1 MCIEHTR
8 ANKQSCPSCNTKEYA
23 NIFNRIQHGELLKL
37 RLRCTNNE
45 KGCEWVGELGDQ
57 ERHLTNECLYVE
69 ETTSET
75 DIRQEE
81 IEMLQEKVE
90 ASRKEIVQTVPDELM
105 MLLED
110 VTEEECEEILEE
122 AYEKYETNGREME
135 NEFKESKEKMMRE
148 FTMLRERAD
157 RLHQL
162 MEEELRELRK
172 LDEKITRDHEEI
184 LAQLQANDLHNCR
197 RILKLKQQLS
207 QMKGNTVYLL
217 ICINLTYYLYIIQTK
232 FTFFIIIS
240 TDI

>member
-1 MCIEHTR
+1 M
-8 ANKQSCPSCNTKEYA
+8 
-23 NIFNRIQHGELLKL
+23 

-75 DIRQEE
+75 NTIQEE

-90 ASRKEIVQTVPDELM
+90 ASKKEIVLTVPDDLM
-105 MLLED
+105 MLLEN
-110 VTEEECEEILEE
+110 VTEEECAEILEE
-122 AYEKYETNGREME
+122 AYEKYEANGREMV
-135 NEFKESKEKMMRE
+135 NEFKEGKKEMMKE
-148 FTMLRERAD
+148 LKMLRERAD

-162 MEEELRELRK
+162 MEEEIRELRK

-184 LAQLQANDLHNCR
+184 LAQLQANDLHNSHL
-197 RILKLKQQLS
+197 ILELKQQLS
-207 QMKGNTVYLL
+207 QMKGNVYLYF
-217 ICINLTYYLYIIQTK
+217 LTFVSTRSHRIIL
-232 FTFFIIIS
+232 

>member
-8 ANKQSCPSCNTKEYA
+8 ANKQSCPSCSTKEYA
-23 NIFNRIQHGELLKL
+23 NIFNRKQHGELLKL

-75 DIRQEE
+75 NIIQEE
-81 IEMLQEKVE
+81 IDMLQEKVE
-90 ASRKEIVQTVPDELM
+90 ASRKEIDQTVPDELM

-122 AYEKYETNGREME
+122 VYEKYGREME
-135 NEFKESKEKMMRE
+135 NEFMEGKEEMMRK
-148 FTMLRERAD
+148 FKMVRERAD
-157 RLHQL
+157 KLHQL

-172 LDEKITRDHEEI
+172 LDEKITRDHEEL
-184 LAQLQANDLHNCR
+184 LAQIQANDLHNSR
-197 RILKLKQQLS
+197 RILQLKQQLS
-207 QMKGNTVYLL
+207 QMKGIV
-217 ICINLTYYLYIIQTK
+217 
-232 FTFFIIIS
+232 F
-240 TDI
+240 TDILTILNVKVHNSKPAHIL

>member
-23 NIFNRIQHGELLKL
+23 NRKQHGELLKL

-69 ETTSET
+69 ETTTET
-75 DIRQEE
+75 NVRQEK
-81 IEMLQEKVE
+81 IEMLQEKFEV
-90 ASRKEIVQTVPDELM
+90 SKNEIIQTVPDELM

-122 AYEKYETNGREME
+122 AYEKYEANGKEMVD
-135 NEFKESKEKMMRE
+135 EFKGGKEEMMRE
-148 FTMLRERAD
+148 FKMLRERVD
-157 RLHQL
+157 RLHLL

-184 LAQLQANDLHNCR
+184 LAQLQANDFHNSR
-197 RILKLKQQLS
+197 RILQLKQQLS
-207 QMKGNTVYLL
+207 QMKGIVYL
-217 ICINLTYYLYIIQTK
+217 YLL
-232 FTFFIIIS
+232 

>member
-23 NIFNRIQHGELLKL
+23 NLFNRKQHGELLKL

-81 IEMLQEKVE
+81 IDMLQEKVE

-122 AYEKYETNGREME
+122 AYEKYEANGREME
-135 NEFKESKEKMMRE
+135 HEFKESKEKMMRE

-184 LAQLQANDLHNCR
+184 LAQIQANDLHNSHL
-197 RILKLKQQLS
+197 ILKLKQQLS
-207 QMKGNTVYLL
+207 QMKGNVYMYLL
-217 ICINLTYYLYIIQTK
+217 TLFVLK
-232 FTFFIIIS
+232 SKSAHHFK
-240 TDI
+240 

>member
-23 NIFNRIQHGELLKL
+23 NIFNRKQHGELLKL

-69 ETTSET
+69 KTTSET

-90 ASRKEIVQTVPDELM
+90 ACRKEIVLTVPDELM

-110 VTEEECEEILEE
+110 VTEEECAEILEE
-122 AYEKYETNGREME
+122 AYEKYEANGREME
-135 NEFKESKEKMMRE
+135 NEFKEGKEVMMRE
-148 FTMLRERAD
+148 LKMVRERAD
-157 RLHQL
+157 RLNQL

-184 LAQLQANDLHNCR
+184 LAQLQANDLHNYR
-197 RILKLKQQLS
+197 RILQLKQQLS
-207 QMKGNTVYLL
+207 QMKGIVHV
-217 ICINLTYYLYIIQTK
+217 
-232 FTFFIIIS
+232 
-240 TDI
+240 

>member
-23 NIFNRIQHGELLKL
+23 NIFNRKQHGELLKL
-37 RLRCTNNE
+37 KLRCTNNE

-75 DIRQEE
+75 NIRQEE
-81 IEMLQEKVE
+81 IDMLQVKVE
-90 ASRKEIVQTVPDELM
+90 ASKKEIVQTVPDELM

-122 AYEKYETNGREME
+122 AYEKYEANGREMVD
-135 NEFKESKEKMMRE
+135 EFKEGKEEMRRE
-148 FTMLRERAD
+148 FKLLRESAD
-157 RLHQL
+157 KLHQL
-162 MEEELRELRK
+162 VEEELRELRK

-184 LAQLQANDLHNCR
+184 LAQLQANDLHNSR

-207 QMKGNTVYLL
+207 QMKGIVYLYLL
-217 ICINLTYYLYIIQTK
+217 IFKYTQFL
-232 FTFFIIIS
+232 S
-240 TDI
+240 A

>member
-23 NIFNRIQHGELLKL
+23 NIFNRKQHGELLKL

-75 DIRQEE
+75 VIRQKE
-81 IEMLQEKVE
+81 IEMLQEKIE

-122 AYEKYETNGREME
+122 AYEKYEANGREME
-135 NEFKESKEKMMRE
+135 DEFKEGKEEMRRE
-148 FTMLRERAD
+148 FKMIRERAD

-184 LAQLQANDLHNCR
+184 LAQIQANDLRNSHL
-197 RILKLKQQLS
+197 ILKLKQQLS
-207 QMKGNTVYLL
+207 QMKGIVYM
-217 ICINLTYYLYIIQTK
+217 Y
-232 FTFFIIIS
+232 
-240 TDI
+240 

>member
-23 NIFNRIQHGELLKL
+23 NIFNRKQHGELLKL

-81 IEMLQEKVE
+81 IEMLQVKVE

-122 AYEKYETNGREME
+122 AYEKYGREME
-135 NEFKESKEKMMRE
+135 DEFKESKEKMMRE

-217 ICINLTYYLYIIQTK
+217 ICINLNYYLYIIQTK

>member
-23 NIFNRIQHGELLKL
+23 NIFNRKQHGELLKL

-81 IEMLQEKVE
+81 IDMLQENVE
-90 ASRKEIVQTVPDELM
+90 ASRKEIVLTVPDELM

-122 AYEKYETNGREME
+122 AYEKYGREME
-135 NEFKESKEKMMRE
+135 NEFKEGKEEMMRE

-162 MEEELRELRK
+162 MKEELRELRK
-172 LDEKITRDHEEI
+172 LDKKITRDHEEI
-184 LAQLQANDLHNCR
+184 LAQLQANDLHNSR
-197 RILKLKQQLS
+197 RILQLKQQLS
-207 QMKGNTVYLL
+207 QMKG
-217 ICINLTYYLYIIQTK
+217 IIHV
-232 FTFFIIIS
+232 
-240 TDI
+240 

>member
-23 NIFNRIQHGELLKL
+23 NIFNRKQHGELLKL
-37 RLRCTNNE
+37 KLHCTNVE
-45 KGCEWVGELGDQ
+45 KGCQWVGELGDQ

-81 IEMLQEKVE
+81 IQMLQEKVE
-90 ASRKEIVQTVPDELM
+90 ESKKEIVLTVPDELM
-105 MLLED
+105 MLLDD

-122 AYEKYETNGREME
+122 AYEKYGREME
-135 NEFKESKEKMMRE
+135 EEFKEGKEEMMRE
-148 FTMLRERAD
+148 FKLLRERAD
-157 RLHQL
+157 KLHQL
-162 MEEELRELRK
+162 VEEELRELKK

-184 LAQLQANDLHNCR
+184 LAHLQANDLYNSR

-207 QMKGNTVYLL
+207 QMKGIVYLYL
-217 ICINLTYYLYIIQTK
+217 LT
-232 FTFFIIIS
+232 F
-240 TDI
+240 

>member
-8 ANKQSCPSCNTKEYA
+8 ANKQSCPSCNIKEYA
-23 NIFNRIQHGELLKL
+23 NIFNRKQHGELLKL

-57 ERHLTNECLYVE
+57 DRHLTNECLHVE
-69 ETTSET
+69 EKTSET
-75 DIRQEE
+75 NIRQEE
-81 IEMLQEKVE
+81 IDMLQEKVE
-90 ASRKEIVQTVPDELM
+90 ASKKEIVQTVPDELK

-122 AYEKYETNGREME
+122 AYEKYEANGREME
-135 NEFKESKEKMMRE
+135 NELKESKEKMMRE

-197 RILKLKQQLS
+197 RILQLKQQLS
-207 QMKGNTVYLL
+207 QMKGIVYLL
-217 ICINLTYYLYIIQTK
+217 ICINLNYYLYIIQTK
-232 FTFFIIIS
+232 FTFLIIIS